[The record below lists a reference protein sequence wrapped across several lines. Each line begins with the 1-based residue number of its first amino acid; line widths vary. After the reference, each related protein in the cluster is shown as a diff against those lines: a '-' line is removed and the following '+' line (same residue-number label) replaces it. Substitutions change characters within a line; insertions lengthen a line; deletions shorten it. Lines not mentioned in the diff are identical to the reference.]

1 MREHQRY
8 GRYAYRRAASI
19 STASGTSAGDTSS
32 TISMRI
38 VKLCKTY
45 TNVRVIKGCDHARG
59 DEVSG
64 LCQSKG
70 EKDRSFPQNEK
81 RPKKSR
87 RKCILRT

>member
-45 TNVRVIKGCDHARG
+45 TNVRVIKGCITHGAN
-59 DEVSG
+59 EG
-64 LCQSKG
+64 LSSKG
-70 EKDRSFPQNEK
+70 EKHRSFPQKK
-81 RPKKSR
+81 RLKKAR